1 MELNGKK
8 VLVTG
13 GAGFIG
19 STLVRHLLKEGANVL
34 IYDNFVSGDVAN
46 LKDVQGQVEVLEGD
60 ILDPELE
67 QTFRQH
73 GVEVVF
79 NLAAEPYI
87 PHCYDRPRKFFEVNA
102 TGAMNVMLAC
112 KRAGVERILQYS
124 SSEVYGTARYVPMDE
139 HHPLRP
145 CSTYAVS
152 KLAADRLCYSLHK
165 EQNLPIII
173 LRQFNTY
180 GPRETHPYIIPE
192 LITQLS
198 NGHRLKLG
206 NLKARRDLTYVDDA
220 VSGAIGLMKCDA
232 AVGKVVNL
240 GQGRDWSVEELAG
253 IIARL
258 MGHQSVKMEVQQMR
272 LRPMD
277 VERLNCSYFK
287 AMTLF
292 GYRPKIALEE
302 GLQRTIDWYH
312 HNGSRWVWE
321 TKMGAEE
328 KIWRDSQEGGCQQE
342 EGSSGR

>member
-1 MELNGKK
+1 M
-8 VLVTG
+8 VTG

-19 STLVRHLLKEGANVL
+19 STMVRQLLKEGADVL
-34 IYDNFVSGDVAN
+34 VYDNFVSGDEAN
-46 LKDVQGQVEVLEGD
+46 LEDVQNQVEILEGD
-60 ILDPELE
+60 ILDPDLE
-67 QTFRQH
+67 RIFHHH
-73 GVEVVF
+73 GVQCVF

-112 KRAGVERILQYS
+112 KRAGVERVLQYS
-124 SSEVYGTARYVPMDE
+124 SSEVYGTAQYVPMDE

-165 EQNLPIII
+165 EQGLPIII

-198 NGHRLKLG
+198 NGNRLRLG

-220 VSGAIGLMKCDA
+220 VAGSIGLMKCDA
-232 AVGKVVNL
+232 AVGEVVNL
-240 GQGRDWSVEELAG
+240 GQGRDWSVEELAQV
-253 IIARL
+253 IARL
-258 MGHQSVKMEVQQMR
+258 MGYSSVEMEVQHVR

-292 GYRPKIALEE
+292 GYQPQVSLEE
-302 GLQRTIDWYH
+302 GLQRTIDWYR
-312 HNGSRWVWE
+312 HNGGQWVWE
-321 TKMGAEE
+321 TKMAAEE
-328 KIWRDSQEGGCQQE
+328 KIWRSPQERGCPPDAN
-342 EGSSGR
+342 GSG